1 MENTNRIVLEGTRF
15 IFETNFSGDPA
26 RDRFHSPGRKCNI
39 IIPDPAMAQAMIED
53 GFNVKVTRPHPE
65 EDVEQFIPTYF
76 VTANTNYEC
85 KYPPRIFLVSGENP
99 PVLMA
104 PDTVGVID
112 TIRVANVDAVLN
124 VRVWERGKTLYVNTM
139 YVVQD
144 ITSDPFAGKYV
155 R

>member
-1 MENTNRIVLEGTRF
+1 MDNRIVLEGTNF

-39 IIPDPAMAQAMIED
+39 ILPPDIAHAMIED
-53 GFNVKVTRPHPE
+53 GFNVKETRPRPGE
-65 EDVEQFIPTYF
+65 EEGFEPTFF

-85 KYPPRIFLVSGENP
+85 KYPPRIFLVSGDNAPALMGPEN
-99 PVLMA
+99 
-104 PDTVGVID
+104 VGLID
-112 TIRVANVDAVLN
+112 TIRVASVDAVLN

-144 ITSDPFAGKYV
+144 LASDPFAGKYM